1 MNTGLRYN
9 EGKTRFSLLPPYALE
24 QIAKVFTYGAK
35 KYTTTEAGDY
45 NWKKGLSWTKTCDS
59 LERHLQAWKKGE
71 DVDAES
77 GLLHLAH
84 LATNAM
90 FLLEFYKVHPHG
102 DDRLAWYRKPI
113 QRVYL
118 DIDGVL
124 ADFESH
130 FLNYLGLDKTPAT
143 DWDDYRYRDN
153 FGRIANDEKFWLTI
167 PPLVKPEDITY
178 PIKGYCTTRPISK
191 EITERWL
198 IENGFPK
205 CELIVNENKAEAL
218 EGKCDVFID
227 DSIHNF
233 TLLQSVGISAYLAS
247 RPHNLKYDV
256 GHWRVESLKDFFDA
270 IRYC

>member
-1 MNTGLRYN
+1 MNKGLRYN

-35 KYTTTEAGDY
+35 KYTTEEAGDY

-59 LERHLQAWKKGE
+59 LERHLQAWKRGE

-90 FLLEFYKVHPHG
+90 FLLEFYKVHPQG
-102 DDRLAWYRKPI
+102 DDRLAWYRKPL

-124 ADFESH
+124 ADFEGH
-130 FLNYLGLDKTPAT
+130 FLRYLGLDETPPT
-143 DWDDYRYRDN
+143 DWNDFRYREN
-153 FGRIANDEKFWLTI
+153 FDKIKDDEEFWMTI
-167 PPLVKPEDITY
+167 PPLVSPEDITY

-191 EITERWL
+191 EVTEAWL
-198 IENGFPK
+198 RLHGFPQG
-205 CELIVNENKAEAL
+205 ELIVTNDKVSAL
-218 EGKCDVFID
+218 EAICDTFLD
-227 DSIHNF
+227 DSITNF
-233 TLLQSVGISAYLAS
+233 TSLQSAGITAYLAS
-247 RPHNLKYDV
+247 RSHNRKYDV
-256 GHWRVESLKDFFDA
+256 GHWRVETLKDFFDA